1 MNEHN
6 EMETATEQ
14 RVDGMEQKIEAAEIV
29 GSIIDEMVITVVN
42 GMAGIVAM
50 SGEHY

>member
-14 RVDGMEQKIEAAEIV
+14 SVEQKIEAAEIV

-42 GMAGIVAM
+42 GMTGIVAM